1 MTIPDWLK
9 QVPTGWLTAVEM
21 KQLDAI
27 VLRLHPADPAR
38 GVPSGVDA
46 GVSEFVSLTLARTE
60 STYWEIPAW
69 RSRYRDGLAA
79 LEAWSRAAHQTALT
93 ELSDERV
100 NALIAGLEAGNVPGL
115 SALST
120 EAQKTLFA
128 TLLRHTY
135 QGCYGDPRWG
145 GNRNKIMWRFLGVLQ
160 QPETPTQIQ
169 TDPLPAIPL

>member
-9 QVPTGWLTAVEM
+9 QAATGWLTPVEV

-60 STYWEIPAW
+60 STYWEIPTW

-79 LEAWSRAAHQTALT
+79 LDAWSRATHQKTLT
-93 ELSDERV
+93 DLSDDQM

-115 SALST
+115 LKLNAD
-120 EAQKTLFA
+120 AQKTLFA

-145 GNRNKIMWRFLGVLQ
+145 GNRNKIMWRFLGILQ
-160 QPETPTQIQ
+160 QPETPAQIQ
-169 TDPLPAIPL
+169 ADTLPAIPL